1 MHRRN
6 KKTNLWLLV
15 GLSTIILA
23 PAIIGAGCKK
33 KSPPPPPIQN
43 THPNSTQPEKVV
55 TDVNESAKPDAELGI
70 PPQKN
75 LINIIRAASYR
86 GYWGPAFT
94 SWYGR
99 TAPDF
104 TLTDITGKQHK
115 LSDYRGRNVLL
126 VFWATWCQPCHIMD
140 THLIELRKDIGQ
152 DDLAILGISYVSQ
165 YPPNTAEMIKR
176 FTASSEIN
184 YPVFAADDRNIAAP
198 YNTVTSLP
206 SCIFIRPQGTIKLA
220 TSGLI
225 SLEEFKA
232 ILQADWPKMP
242 ATGR

>member
-1 MHRRN
+1 MHRQN

-15 GLSTIILA
+15 GLS
-23 PAIIGAGCKK
+23 AIIPASAVTWTGCKK
-33 KSPPPPPIQN
+33 KSPPAPPPTQN
-43 THPNSTQPEKVV
+43 THPNNPKGEKVA
-55 TDVNESAKPDAELGI
+55 TDANESPKPDAELSI
-70 PPQKN
+70 PPQEN

-104 TLTDITGKQHK
+104 TLTDIAGKQHK
-115 LSDYRGRNVLL
+115 LSDYKGKNVLL
-126 VFWATWCQPCHIMD
+126 VFWATWCPPCKMMVPHV
-140 THLIELRKDIGQ
+140 IELRKTHSE
-152 DDLAILGISYVSQ
+152 DDLAILSISYVSQ
-165 YPPNTAEMIKR
+165 NPPNTAEMIKK
-176 FTASSEIN
+176 FAESNELN
-184 YPVFAADDRNIAAP
+184 YTVFAIDDRNIAAP

-206 SCIFIRPQGTIKLA
+206 SCIFIYPEGTIKLA

-232 ILQADWPKMP
+232 ILKADWPK
-242 ATGR
+242 TSR